1 MNNELDKYTLKCTGP
16 TTLQVECDTI
26 ILRERSMD
34 LIIDVPTETIKSIDY
49 LILNGIKF
57 SRLPSIEED

>member
-1 MNNELDKYTLKCTGP
+1 MSNELDRHTITCTGP

-34 LIIDVPTETIKSIDY
+34 LVIDVPTEKIKAIDY

-57 SRLPSIEED
+57 SRLPSTDED